1 MGVHIE
7 DNKLVIITEPKT
19 FRCDLPKNVGSLKH
33 EMDFIIKYNEFLDE
47 HTIKN
52 EKKNKFIL
60 NLSQRLDLRSS
71 NKHVPL
77 QNLAI
82 YYIWKNIRWQYK
94 NNKLKIVAVTWND
107 EFKLPDLYL
116 HQQD

>member
-1 MGVHIE
+1 MIMGVHIE

-47 HTIKN
+47 HTI
-52 EKKNKFIL
+52 
-60 NLSQRLDLRSS
+60 
-71 NKHVPL
+71 
-77 QNLAI
+77 
-82 YYIWKNIRWQYK
+82 RWQYK
-94 NNKLKIVAVTWND
+94 NNKLKIIALTWND

>member
-1 MGVHIE
+1 MIMGVHIE

-52 EKKNKFIL
+52 EKKKQIHSQLITKIRFKKF
-60 NLSQRLDLRSS
+60 
-71 NKHVPL
+71 K
-77 QNLAI
+77 
-82 YYIWKNIRWQYK
+82 
-94 NNKLKIVAVTWND
+94 
-107 EFKLPDLYL
+107 
-116 HQQD
+116 